1 MKESELNKQQ
11 FSNFGRTFAL
21 VFNRSFMYNA
31 NHPFQIEAIDKAYQ
45 TLAQLLQT
53 NSPVVFILN
62 REQFYVDE
70 EPLDPRLSVS
80 RIVAHFKKTGIESI
94 SFYEGVEKKDLRL
107 FLEIATSLDK
117 YPDAAA
123 IGKAMFK
130 KRLNRVKINHV
141 FYRKVSAEDE
151 VVSRDVLDKV
161 TPEMTGEH
169 QDKMKQMFMDSVFNS
184 VLQEEFIKNLN
195 LQNLLKNPGDL
206 SKEMIAV
213 DLKAVKQ
220 YENKGSQHETK
231 RPKLE
236 SKGPQYENVG
246 PQNGN
251 EGPKDENERPQHE
264 NKDPQFENEGPR
276 YENKD
281 PQNENERPR
290 PGQFLLHQLEVIE
303 QDVERNLSEGRNV
316 DLPEIADAL
325 FDMRQKLTEGIEAQK
340 ALGIAYSNEEEVFS
354 KATEITDK
362 VLIKLLREEYKGGEI
377 SVSRLAQILCRLIP
391 EANELKRLLPM
402 IKSALLEEG
411 MSQADFMSLIQE
423 LGKELQS
430 DGLVGI
436 LAESAEE
443 IGIDGGDLIQQVK
456 ENPLQ
461 SAEMIY
467 LASELRKG
475 GHDEKALTDLL
486 VNYVERIGSQYS
498 QDLSKKKGEAGE
510 KHMQHAMAE
519 VKSNLVQHLGKLD
532 INKDLLNLLEERV
545 NQRMDDVFE
554 KLRMDEV
561 FDKLRSEWIK
571 SHSVAHEQEFHK
583 ELTVLETLEQGVD
596 EDEDLGEILKIIRKK
611 VESDEIDE
619 NDFDQIY
626 PEIVK
631 QEKLRKSEND
641 EKALSAGVMRD
652 QMLMTFVDK
661 EIARAKRYGTTLSAL
676 GFTLVKAKAK
686 NKSQLG
692 QIKTQ
697 DVIDALLRKLVEV
710 FRTPDIVGELRK
722 NHFIVLLP
730 MTHRGQA
737 KVALDRAMKIF
748 HLNPLDVDGIA
759 LEIKVAGVVADTALK
774 DVANASSLADHLSAQ
789 LTDMAT
795 RIGNL
800 HAYS

>member
-1 MKESELNKQQ
+1 MLKESELNKQH
-11 FSNFGRTFAL
+11 FANFGRTFAL

-31 NHPFQIEAIDKAYQ
+31 NHPFQIEAIDSAYQ
-45 TLAQLLQT
+45 KLGQLLQT
-53 NSPVVFILN
+53 TSPVVFILN

-80 RIVAHFKKTGIESI
+80 RIVAHFKKTGIESV
-94 SFYEGVEKKDLRL
+94 SFYKGAEKRDLRL

-123 IGKAMFK
+123 MNKAMFK
-130 KRLNRVKINHV
+130 KRINRIKINHV
-141 FYRKVSAEDE
+141 FYKKVSAEDE
-151 VVSRDVLDKV
+151 VISRDVMDKV

-169 QDKMKQMFMDSVFNS
+169 QDKMKQMFMGSVFNS

-213 DLKAVKQ
+213 DLKSVKQ
-220 YENKGSQHETK
+220 NENKGPQNEN
-231 RPKLE
+231 
-236 SKGPQYENVG
+236 KGPQYEN
-246 PQNGN
+246 
-251 EGPKDENERPQHE
+251 EG
-264 NKDPQFENEGPR
+264 
-276 YENKD
+276 
-281 PQNENERPR
+281 PR
-290 PGQFLLHQLEVIE
+290 PGQFLLHQLEVLE

-340 ALGIAYSNEEEVFS
+340 VMGVAYSNEEEVFS

-362 VLIKLLREEYKGGEI
+362 VLIRLIKEEYKGGEI

-391 EANELKRLLPM
+391 ETNELKRLLPM
-402 IKSALLEEG
+402 IKLALLEAG

-430 DGLVGI
+430 DGLAGI

-475 GHDEKALTDLL
+475 GGDEKALTDLL
-486 VNYVERIGSQYS
+486 VNYVERVGSQFS
-498 QDLSKKKGEAGE
+498 QDLSEKKGEEGE
-510 KHMQHAMAE
+510 KHIQRALVE
-519 VKSNLVQHLGKLD
+519 VKSNLVQHLGNMD
-532 INKDLLNLLEERV
+532 IKDDLLNRLEERV
-545 NQRMDDVFE
+545 NQRMDD
-554 KLRMDEV
+554 V

-571 SHSVAHEQEFHK
+571 SHSAAAEQEFHK
-583 ELTVLETLEQGVD
+583 ELTVLETLERGVS

-611 VESDEIDE
+611 VESEEIDE
-619 NDFDQIY
+619 NDFDEIY
-626 PEIVK
+626 PEMVK
-631 QEKLRKSEND
+631 QEQLRKSEND
-641 EKALSAGVMRD
+641 RKALSTGVMRD
-652 QMLMTFVDK
+652 QMLMAFVDK

-676 GFTLVKAKAK
+676 GFTVVKAKAK
-686 NKSQLG
+686 TKSQPG
-692 QIKTQ
+692 QIRTR
-697 DVIDALLRKLVEV
+697 DVIDALLNQLVEI

-748 HLNPLDVDGIA
+748 HLKPIDVDGIA
-759 LEIKVAGVVADTALK
+759 LEIKVAGVVADIDLRDAAK
-774 DVANASSLADHLSAQ
+774 ASSLADQLSAQ

-800 HAYS
+800 HANS

>member
-11 FSNFGRTFAL
+11 FANFGRTFAL

-31 NHPFQIEAIDKAYQ
+31 KHPFQIEAIDKAYQ
-45 TLAQLLQT
+45 ALAQLLQT

-62 REQFYVDE
+62 RERFYVDE

-94 SFYEGVEKKDLRL
+94 SFYKGAEKKDLRL
-107 FLEIATSLDK
+107 FLEIVTSLDK

-123 IGKAMFK
+123 MGKAMFK
-130 KRLNRVKINHV
+130 KRINRVKINHV

-151 VVSRDVLDKV
+151 VISRDVLDKV
-161 TPEMTGEH
+161 TPEMTDMH
-169 QDKMKQMFMDSVFNS
+169 QDKMKQLFMNSVFNS
-184 VLQEEFIKNLN
+184 VLQEDFIKNLN

-213 DLKAVKQ
+213 DLKSVKQ
-220 YENKGSQHETK
+220 YENRRQQH
-231 RPKLE
+231 
-236 SKGPQYENVG
+236 
-246 PQNGN
+246 GN
-251 EGPKDENERPQHE
+251 EGQPS
-264 NKDPQFENEGPR
+264 ENEG
-276 YENKD
+276 
-281 PQNENERPR
+281 PR
-290 PGQFLLHQLEVIE
+290 PGQFLLHQLEMID
-303 QDVERNLSEGRNV
+303 QDVERNLSEGGNV
-316 DLPEIADAL
+316 DLPEIAGAL

-340 ALGIAYSNEEEVFS
+340 ALGIAYANEEQVLS
-354 KATEITDK
+354 KANEITDK
-362 VLIKLLREEYKGGEI
+362 VIIKLLKEEYKGGEI

-391 EANELKRLLPM
+391 EANDLKRLLPR
-402 IKSALLEEG
+402 IKIALLEEG
-411 MSQADFMSLIQE
+411 MSQADFMSLVQE

-430 DGLVGI
+430 DGVVGI
-436 LAESAEE
+436 LAECAEE
-443 IGIDGGDLIQQVK
+443 IGIDGGDLIQQIK

-461 SAEMIY
+461 SAELIY

-475 GHDEKALTDLL
+475 DGDEKALTDLL
-486 VNYVERIGSQYS
+486 VNYVERVGSEYS
-498 QDLSKKKGEAGE
+498 HDLSEKKGEEGE
-510 KHMQHAMAE
+510 KHIQQALVE
-519 VKSNLVQHLGKLD
+519 VKSNLVQHLGKMD
-532 INKDLLNLLEERV
+532 IKDDLLIRLEERV
-545 NQRMDDVFE
+545 NS
-554 KLRMDEV
+554 KMDEV

-571 SHSVAHEQEFHK
+571 SHSAAPEQEIHK
-583 ELTVLETLEQGVD
+583 ELTVLETLEQGVN

-611 VESDEIDE
+611 VESEEIDE

-631 QEKLRKSEND
+631 QEQLRKSEND

-652 QMLMTFVDK
+652 QMLMTFIDK
-661 EIARAKRYGTTLSAL
+661 EISRAKRYGSTLSAL
-676 GFTLVKAKAK
+676 GFTLVKAKAI
-686 NKSQLG
+686 NKSEPG
-692 QIKTQ
+692 QTKTQ
-697 DVIDALLRKLVEV
+697 DVIDALLRKFVEV

-748 HLNPLDVDGIA
+748 HLNPIDIDGIV
-759 LEIKVAGVVADTALK
+759 LEIKVAGVVADIDLK
-774 DVANASSLADHLSAQ
+774 DVADAASLAENLSVQ
-789 LTDMAT
+789 LKDMAT

>member
-11 FSNFGRTFAL
+11 FANFGRTFAL

-31 NHPFQIEAIDKAYQ
+31 NHPFQIEAIDKAYE

-62 REQFYVDE
+62 RKQFYVDE

-80 RIVAHFKKTGIESI
+80 RIVAHFKKTGIESV
-94 SFYEGVEKKDLRL
+94 SFYKGVEKKDLRL
-107 FLEIATSLDK
+107 FLEIANSFDK

-123 IGKAMFK
+123 MGKAMFK
-130 KRLNRVKINHV
+130 KRMNRVKINHV

-151 VVSRDVLDKV
+151 VISRDVLDKV

-184 VLQEEFIKNLN
+184 VLHEEFIKNLN

-213 DLKAVKQ
+213 DLKSVK
-220 YENKGSQHETK
+220 
-231 RPKLE
+231 
-236 SKGPQYENVG
+236 
-246 PQNGN
+246 
-251 EGPKDENERPQHE
+251 
-264 NKDPQFENEGPR
+264 
-276 YENKD
+276 
-281 PQNENERPR
+281 QNENDGPR
-290 PGQFLLHQLEVIE
+290 PGQFLLHQLEVID
-303 QDVERNLSEGRNV
+303 QDVERNLSEERELELP
-316 DLPEIADAL
+316 DLASAL

-340 ALGIAYSNEEEVFS
+340 ALGIAYSNEEQVFS

-362 VLIKLLREEYKGGEI
+362 VLIRLLKEEYKGGEI

-391 EANELKRLLPM
+391 EPNELKRLLPM

-411 MSQADFMSLIQE
+411 MSQANFIGLIQE
-423 LGKELQS
+423 MGKELQS

-443 IGIDGGDLIQQVK
+443 IGIDGCDIIQQIT

-467 LASELRKG
+467 LASEIRKG
-475 GHDEKALTDLL
+475 GGDEKALTDLL
-486 VNYVERIGSQYS
+486 VNYAERVGSQYS
-498 QDLSKKKGEAGE
+498 QDLSEKKIEKGE
-510 KHMQHAMAE
+510 KHIQRALVE

-532 INKDLLNLLEERV
+532 IKSDLLNRLEERV
-545 NQRMDDVFE
+545 NQ
-554 KLRMDEV
+554 RMDEV

-571 SHSVAHEQEFHK
+571 SHSAAPEQEIHK
-583 ELTVLETLEQGVD
+583 ELTVLETLEQGVN

-611 VESDEIDE
+611 VESEGIDE
-619 NDFDQIY
+619 NDFDKIY

-631 QEKLRKSEND
+631 QEQLRKSENNA
-641 EKALSAGVMRD
+641 KAQSAGVMRD

-661 EIARAKRYGTTLSAL
+661 EIARAKRYGTSLSAL

-686 NKSQLG
+686 NKSQPG
-692 QIKTQ
+692 KIKTQ
-697 DVIDALLRKLVEV
+697 DVIDALLRKLPEV

-748 HLNPLDVDGIA
+748 HLNPIDVDGIA
-759 LEIKVAGVVADTALK
+759 LEIKVAGVVADIDLK
-774 DVANASSLADHLSAQ
+774 DTANASSLGDHLSAQ

-795 RIGNL
+795 RIGNI

>member
-1 MKESELNKQQ
+1 MLKESELNKQH
-11 FSNFGRTFAL
+11 FANFGRTFAL
-21 VFNRSFMYNA
+21 VFTRSFMYAA
-31 NHPFQIEAIDKAYQ
+31 NHPFQIEAIDSAYQ
-45 TLAQLLQT
+45 KLGQLLQT
-53 NSPVVFILN
+53 ISPVVFILN

-80 RIVAHFKKTGIESI
+80 RIVAHFKKTGIESV
-94 SFYEGVEKKDLRL
+94 SFYKGAEKKDLRL

-117 YPDAAA
+117 YPDATAM
-123 IGKAMFK
+123 GKAMFK
-130 KRLNRVKINHV
+130 KRINRIKINHV
-141 FYRKVSAEDE
+141 FYKKVSAEDE
-151 VVSRDVLDKV
+151 VISRDVLDKV

-169 QDKMKQMFMDSVFNS
+169 QDKMKQMFMGSVFNS

-213 DLKAVKQ
+213 DLKSVKQNENEGPQ
-220 YENKGSQHETK
+220 YENKGQQYENK
-231 RPKLE
+231 GPQNE
-236 SKGPQYENVG
+236 NEGPQNENEGPQYEN
-246 PQNGN
+246 
-251 EGPKDENERPQHE
+251 EG
-264 NKDPQFENEGPR
+264 
-276 YENKD
+276 
-281 PQNENERPR
+281 PR
-290 PGQFLLHQLEVIE
+290 PGQFLLHQLEVLE

-340 ALGIAYSNEEEVFS
+340 AMGVAYSNEEEVFS

-362 VLIKLLREEYKGGEI
+362 VLIRLIKEEYKGGEI

-391 EANELKRLLPM
+391 ETNELKRLLPM
-402 IKSALLEEG
+402 IKSALLEAG

-430 DGLVGI
+430 DGLAGI

-475 GHDEKALTDLL
+475 GGDEKALTDIL
-486 VNYVERIGSQYS
+486 VNYVERVGSQFS
-498 QDLSKKKGEAGE
+498 QDLSEKKGEEGE
-510 KHMQHAMAE
+510 KHIQRALVE
-519 VKSNLVQHLGKLD
+519 VKSNLVQHLGNMD
-532 INKDLLNLLEERV
+532 IKDDLLTRLEERV
-545 NQRMDDVFE
+545 NQRMDD
-554 KLRMDEV
+554 V

-571 SHSVAHEQEFHK
+571 SHSAAPEQEFHK
-583 ELTVLETLEQGVD
+583 ELTVLETLERGVS

-611 VESDEIDE
+611 VESEEIDE
-619 NDFDQIY
+619 NDFDEIY
-626 PEIVK
+626 PEMVK
-631 QEKLRKSEND
+631 QEQLRKSEND
-641 EKALSAGVMRD
+641 RKALSTGIMRD
-652 QMLMTFVDK
+652 QMLMAFVDK

-676 GFTLVKAKAK
+676 GFTVVKAKAK
-686 NKSQLG
+686 TKSQPG
-692 QIKTQ
+692 QIRTR
-697 DVIDALLRKLVEV
+697 DVIDALLNQLVEI

-748 HLNPLDVDGIA
+748 HLKPIDVDGIA
-759 LEIKVAGVVADTALK
+759 LEIKVAGVVADIDLK
-774 DVANASSLADHLSAQ
+774 DAAKASSLADQLSAQ

-800 HAYS
+800 HANS

>member
-1 MKESELNKQQ
+1 MKDSELNKQQ
-11 FSNFGRTFAL
+11 FANFGRSFAL
-21 VFNRSFMYNA
+21 VFNRSFMYNT
-31 NHPFQIEAIDKAYQ
+31 NHPFQIEAIDTAYQ
-45 TLAQLLQT
+45 SLAQLLKT

-62 REQFYVDE
+62 RERFYVDE

-80 RIVAHFKKTGIESI
+80 RIVAHFKKTGIESV
-94 SFYEGVEKKDLRL
+94 SFYDGVEKKDLRL
-107 FLEIATSLDK
+107 FLEIATSLNQFH
-117 YPDAAA
+117 DAEAMN
-123 IGKAMFK
+123 KAMFK
-130 KRLNRVKINHV
+130 KKISRIKINHV
-141 FYRKVSAEDE
+141 FYKKVSAEDE
-151 VVSRDVLDKV
+151 VISRDALKKV
-161 TPEMTGEH
+161 TPEMSSVH

-213 DLKAVKQ
+213 DLKSVKQ
-220 YENKGSQHETK
+220 NENKGQ
-231 RPKLE
+231 
-236 SKGPQYENVG
+236 
-246 PQNGN
+246 
-251 EGPKDENERPQHE
+251 
-264 NKDPQFENEGPR
+264 
-276 YENKD
+276 
-281 PQNENERPR
+281 QNENEGSR
-290 PGQFLLHQLEVIE
+290 PGHFLLHQLEVIDQE
-303 QDVERNLSEGRNV
+303 VEKNLLEGRNV

-340 ALGIAYSNEEEVFS
+340 AMGIAYSNEEQVFS

-362 VLIKLLREEYKGGEI
+362 ILIKLLKEEYKGGEI

-402 IKSALLEEG
+402 IKIALLEEG

-423 LGKELQS
+423 LGKELQN

-443 IGIDGGDLIQQVK
+443 IGIDGGDLIKQVK

-486 VNYVERIGSQYS
+486 VNYVERIGSQFS
-498 QDLSKKKGEAGE
+498 KDLSQKKGDEGE
-510 KHMQHAMAE
+510 KHVQRAMVE
-519 VKSNLVQHLGKLD
+519 VKSNLIQHLGKLD
-532 INKDLLNLLEERV
+532 IKDDLLNRLEERV
-545 NQRMDDVFE
+545 NQRMDD
-554 KLRMDEV
+554 V

-571 SHSVAHEQEFHK
+571 SHSDAHEQQFHK
-583 ELTVLETLEQGVD
+583 ELTVLEALEQGVN
-596 EDEDLGEILKIIRKK
+596 EDDDLGEILKIIRKK
-611 VESDEIDE
+611 VESEEIDE

-631 QEKLRKSEND
+631 QEKLRKAEND
-641 EKALSAGVMRD
+641 AKALSAGVMRD
-652 QMLMTFVDK
+652 QMLMTFIDK

-676 GFTLVKAKAK
+676 GFTLVRAKAK
-686 NKSQLG
+686 NKSQSG

-697 DVIDALLRKLVEV
+697 DVIDALLRKLAEA

-722 NHFIVLLP
+722 NFFIVLLP
-730 MTHRGQA
+730 MAHRGQA
-737 KVALDRAMKIF
+737 KVALSRAMKIF

-759 LEIKVAGVVADTALK
+759 LEIKVAGVVADIDLK
-774 DVANASSLADHLSAQ
+774 DVADALSLADHLSAQ

-800 HAYS
+800 HAVS

>member
-1 MKESELNKQQ
+1 MLKESELNKQQ
-11 FSNFGRTFAL
+11 FANFGRTFAL
-21 VFNRSFMYNA
+21 VFNRSFMYAA
-31 NHPFQIEAIDKAYQ
+31 NHPFQVEAIDSAYQ
-45 TLAQLLQT
+45 TLARLLQT
-53 NSPVVFILN
+53 ISPVVFILN

-80 RIVAHFKKTGIESI
+80 RIVAHFKKTGIESV
-94 SFYEGVEKKDLRL
+94 SFYKGAEKKDLRL

-117 YPDAAA
+117 YPDATAM
-123 IGKAMFK
+123 GKAMFK
-130 KRLNRVKINHV
+130 KRINRIKINHV
-141 FYRKVSAEDE
+141 FYKKVSAEDE
-151 VVSRDVLDKV
+151 VISRDVLDKV

-169 QDKMKQMFMDSVFNS
+169 QDKIKQMFMGSVFNS

-213 DLKAVKQ
+213 DLKSVKQ
-220 YENKGSQHETK
+220 NENKGQQNEN
-231 RPKLE
+231 E
-236 SKGPQYENVG
+236 GPQYEN
-246 PQNGN
+246 
-251 EGPKDENERPQHE
+251 EG
-264 NKDPQFENEGPR
+264 
-276 YENKD
+276 
-281 PQNENERPR
+281 PR
-290 PGQFLLHQLEVIE
+290 PGQFLLHQLEVLE

-340 ALGIAYSNEEEVFS
+340 AMGVAYSNEEEVFS

-362 VLIKLLREEYKGGEI
+362 VLIRLIKEEYKGGEI

-391 EANELKRLLPM
+391 ETNELKRLLPM
-402 IKSALLEEG
+402 IKAALLEAG
-411 MSQADFMSLIQE
+411 MPQADFMSLIQE

-430 DGLVGI
+430 DGLAGI

-475 GHDEKALTDLL
+475 GGDEKALTDIL
-486 VNYVERIGSQYS
+486 VNYVERVGSQFS
-498 QDLSKKKGEAGE
+498 QDLSEKKGEEGE
-510 KHMQHAMAE
+510 KHIQRALGE
-519 VKSNLVQHLGKLD
+519 VKSNLVQHLGNMD
-532 INKDLLNLLEERV
+532 IKDDLLTRLEERV
-545 NQRMDDVFE
+545 NQRMDD
-554 KLRMDEV
+554 V

-571 SHSVAHEQEFHK
+571 SHSAAPEQEFHK
-583 ELTVLETLEQGVD
+583 ELTVLETLERGVS
-596 EDEDLGEILKIIRKK
+596 ENEDLGEILKIIRTK
-611 VESDEIDE
+611 VEAEEIDE
-619 NDFDQIY
+619 NDFDEIY
-626 PEIVK
+626 PEMVK
-631 QEKLRKSEND
+631 QEQLRKSEND
-641 EKALSAGVMRD
+641 RKGLSAGVMRD

-686 NKSQLG
+686 TKSQTG
-692 QIKTQ
+692 QIGTQ
-697 DVIDALLRKLVEV
+697 DVIDALLHQLAEI

-748 HLNPLDVDGIA
+748 HLNPIDVDGFS
-759 LEIKVAGVVADTALK
+759 LEIRVAGVVADIDLK
-774 DVANASSLADHLSAQ
+774 DVANASSLADQLSAQ

-800 HAYS
+800 HANS

>member
-1 MKESELNKQQ
+1 MMKESELNKQH
-11 FSNFGRTFAL
+11 FANFGRTFAL

-31 NHPFQIEAIDKAYQ
+31 NHPFQIEAIDSAYQ
-45 TLAQLLQT
+45 KLGLLLQT

-70 EPLDPRLSVS
+70 EPLDSRLSVS
-80 RIVAHFKKTGIESI
+80 RIVAHFKKTGIESV
-94 SFYEGVEKKDLRL
+94 SFYKGAEKKDLRL

-123 IGKAMFK
+123 MGKAMFK
-130 KRLNRVKINHV
+130 KRINRIKINHV
-141 FYRKVSAEDE
+141 FYKKVSAEDE
-151 VVSRDVLDKV
+151 VISREVLDKV

-213 DLKAVKQ
+213 DLKSVKENENKGPQNENEGPQ
-220 YENKGSQHETK
+220 YENKGPQNEN
-231 RPKLE
+231 
-236 SKGPQYENVG
+236 KGPQYENEGSQNENKG
-246 PQNGN
+246 PQNEN
-251 EGPKDENERPQHE
+251 EGPQNENEGPQNE
-264 NKDPQFENEGPR
+264 NEGPQNENNGQQYENEGPR
-276 YENKD
+276 
-281 PQNENERPR
+281 
-290 PGQFLLHQLEVIE
+290 PGEFLLHQLEVLE

-340 ALGIAYSNEEEVFS
+340 AMGVAYSNEEDVFS

-362 VLIKLLREEYKGGEI
+362 VLIRLIKEEYKGGEI

-391 EANELKRLLPM
+391 ETNELKRLLPM
-402 IKSALLEEG
+402 IKLALLEEG

-423 LGKELQS
+423 LGNELQS
-430 DGLVGI
+430 DGLAGI

-443 IGIDGGDLIQQVK
+443 IGIDGGDLIEQVK

-475 GHDEKALTDLL
+475 GGDEKALTDLL
-486 VNYVERIGSQYS
+486 VNYVERVGSQFS
-498 QDLSKKKGEAGE
+498 EDLSEKKGEEGE
-510 KHMQHAMAE
+510 KHIQRALGE
-519 VKSNLVQHLGKLD
+519 VKSNLVQHLGNMD
-532 INKDLLNLLEERV
+532 IKDDLLTRLEERV
-545 NQRMDDVFE
+545 NQRMDD
-554 KLRMDEV
+554 V

-571 SHSVAHEQEFHK
+571 SHSAAPEQEFHK
-583 ELTVLETLEQGVD
+583 ELTVLETLERGVS
-596 EDEDLGEILKIIRKK
+596 EDEDLGEILKIIRTK
-611 VESDEIDE
+611 VETEEIDE
-619 NDFDQIY
+619 NDFDEIY
-626 PEIVK
+626 PEMVK
-631 QEKLRKSEND
+631 QEQLRKSEN
-641 EKALSAGVMRD
+641 ERKGLSEGVMRD

-686 NKSQLG
+686 TKSQPG
-692 QIKTQ
+692 QIRTQ
-697 DVIDALLRKLVEV
+697 DVIDALLHQLAEI

-748 HLNPLDVDGIA
+748 HLKPIDVDGIA
-759 LEIKVAGVVADTALK
+759 LEIKVAGVVADIDLK
-774 DVANASSLADHLSAQ
+774 EVANASSLADQLSAQ

-795 RIGNL
+795 RLGNL
-800 HAYS
+800 HANS

>member
-1 MKESELNKQQ
+1 MLKESELNKQH
-11 FSNFGRTFAL
+11 FANFGRTFAL
-21 VFNRSFMYNA
+21 VFTRSFMYAA
-31 NHPFQIEAIDKAYQ
+31 NHPFQIEAIDSAYQ
-45 TLAQLLQT
+45 KLGQLLQT
-53 NSPVVFILN
+53 ISPVVFILN

-80 RIVAHFKKTGIESI
+80 RIVAHFKKTGIESV
-94 SFYEGVEKKDLRL
+94 SFYKGAEKKDLRL

-117 YPDAAA
+117 YPNATAM
-123 IGKAMFK
+123 GKAMFK
-130 KRLNRVKINHV
+130 KRINRIKINHV
-141 FYRKVSAEDE
+141 FYKKVSAEDE
-151 VVSRDVLDKV
+151 VISRDVLDKV

-169 QDKMKQMFMDSVFNS
+169 QDKMKQMFMGSVFNS

-213 DLKAVKQ
+213 DLKSVKQNENEGPQ
-220 YENKGSQHETK
+220 YENKGQQYENK
-231 RPKLE
+231 GPQNE
-236 SKGPQYENVG
+236 NEGPQNENEGPQYEN
-246 PQNGN
+246 
-251 EGPKDENERPQHE
+251 EG
-264 NKDPQFENEGPR
+264 
-276 YENKD
+276 
-281 PQNENERPR
+281 PR
-290 PGQFLLHQLEVIE
+290 PGQFLLHQLEVLE

-340 ALGIAYSNEEEVFS
+340 AMGVAYSNEEEVFS
-354 KATEITDK
+354 KASEITDK
-362 VLIKLLREEYKGGEI
+362 VLIRLIKEEYKGGEI

-391 EANELKRLLPM
+391 ETNELKRLLPM
-402 IKSALLEEG
+402 IKSALLEAG

-430 DGLVGI
+430 DGLAGI

-475 GHDEKALTDLL
+475 GGDEKALTDIL
-486 VNYVERIGSQYS
+486 VNYVERVGSQFS
-498 QDLSKKKGEAGE
+498 QDLSEKKGEEGE
-510 KHMQHAMAE
+510 KHIQRALVE
-519 VKSNLVQHLGKLD
+519 VKSNLVQHLGNMD
-532 INKDLLNLLEERV
+532 IKDDLLTRLEERV
-545 NQRMDDVFE
+545 NQRMDD
-554 KLRMDEV
+554 V

-571 SHSVAHEQEFHK
+571 SHSAAPEQEFHK
-583 ELTVLETLEQGVD
+583 ELTVLETLERGVS

-611 VESDEIDE
+611 VESEEIDE
-619 NDFDQIY
+619 NDFDEIY
-626 PEIVK
+626 PEMVK
-631 QEKLRKSEND
+631 QEQLRKSEND
-641 EKALSAGVMRD
+641 RKALSTGIMRD
-652 QMLMTFVDK
+652 QMLMAFVDK

-676 GFTLVKAKAK
+676 GFTVVKAKAK
-686 NKSQLG
+686 TKSQPG
-692 QIKTQ
+692 QIRTR
-697 DVIDALLRKLVEV
+697 DVIDALLNQLVEI

-748 HLNPLDVDGIA
+748 HLKPIDVDGIA
-759 LEIKVAGVVADTALK
+759 LEIKVAGVVADIDLK
-774 DVANASSLADHLSAQ
+774 DAAKASSLADQLSAQ

-800 HAYS
+800 HANS